1 MDPRIAFCEVDLRLF
16 DILVNVSR
24 RPRIEQSTIG
34 LSAFRTDLSKLI
46 GCSWHYELSPYNRS
60 AENLSVIIKLTQSR
74 FELFSF

>member
-46 GCSWHYELSPYNRS
+46 GCIAGIMSWVHTI
-60 AENLSVIIKLTQSR
+60 NLLKTYQL
-74 FELFSF
+74 